1 MQCII
6 ALPTIQGSQPPRI
19 HEFYEKLSSN
29 IQALDT
35 MGKLREIN
43 GYVRVTLD
51 KLPGIRADLVRLD
64 DDWQE
69 WTFPQMLET
78 LRKGCDRNPLHSYD
92 QPVKSRDRFFNSR
105 QEDWKQRP
113 CVYCG
118 SAEHKSVDCSKVV
131 SVAERKKHLS
141 EKRLCFNCT
150 GTRHRAAECRITR
163 SCQKCN
169 GRHHPS
175 ICDKEHPQLLV
186 TTYEDAVIYPM
197 VVVNVDGIKCRALLD
212 TGAGSAYAS
221 AVLIKHLG
229 EQPSRTEHK
238 RIDMMMC
245 STTQK
250 IEQYDVNI
258 SNTRGKFEM
267 TTTVSKVDKGV
278 LLSIPNPQ
286 YNDKIKMFLH
296 LAGVTM
302 DDEDT
307 KPELPIHLILGASE
321 YSRIKTQTKP
331 KIGKAGEP
339 IAELTTL
346 GWTMMSAGKE
356 VGLTSAYLT
365 RTSSA
370 DYEQLCSLDVLGL
383 EDKADRNQQSVYEE
397 FKEQLRQSAE
407 GWYETGLL
415 WKHGHE
421 PLPNNKQGS
430 LRRLGNLGK
439 KLQREPNLLAR
450 YDDVIQDQLATGIVE
465 RVTSEPVGREFY
477 IPHKPVIRE
486 SAESTK
492 LRIVYDASAKA
503 NEKSPSLNDCLET
516 GPSLQNLLWDVL
528 VRNRLKPIALAG
540 DLKQAFLQVRI
551 TTEDRDVLRFHWFKD
566 TTTFEVEVL
575 RFTRALF
582 GLVQS
587 PFLLGGTLQ
596 YHLQSLKGIY
606 PKEVDEIL
614 KSLYV
619 DDLITGGETTND
631 VCHLKNMAVA
641 IFGEAGFELHKW
653 HSNEQ
658 TFESGANSEQEDE
671 KQSYAKEQLGVKPG
685 ETNMLGLP
693 WDNSRTRC

>member
-1 MQCII
+1 
-6 ALPTIQGSQPPRI
+6 
-19 HEFYEKLSSN
+19 
-29 IQALDT
+29 
-35 MGKLREIN
+35 
-43 GYVRVTLD
+43 
-51 KLPGIRADLVRLD
+51 
-64 DDWQE
+64 
-69 WTFPQMLET
+69 
-78 LRKGCDRNPLHSYD
+78 
-92 QPVKSRDRFFNSR
+92 
-105 QEDWKQRP
+105 
-113 CVYCG
+113 
-118 SAEHKSVDCSKVV
+118 
-131 SVAERKKHLS
+131 
-141 EKRLCFNCT
+141 
-150 GTRHRAAECRITR
+150 
-163 SCQKCN
+163 
-169 GRHHPS
+169 
-175 ICDKEHPQLLV
+175 
-186 TTYEDAVIYPM
+186 
-197 VVVNVDGIKCRALLD
+197 
-212 TGAGSAYAS
+212 
-221 AVLIKHLG
+221 
-229 EQPSRTEHK
+229 
-238 RIDMMMC
+238 MMC

-250 IEQYDVNI
+250 IEQYDVKI

-278 LLSIPNPQ
+278 LLSIPNLQ

-331 KIGKAGEP
+331 KIGKVGEP

-356 VGLTSAYLT
+356 VALTSAYLT

-430 LRRLGNLGK
+430 LRRLGNLGN

-450 YDDVIQDQLATGIVE
+450 YDDVIQDQLATRIVE

-528 VRNRLKPIALAG
+528 VCNRLKPIALAG
-540 DLKQAFLQVRI
+540 DLKQAFL
-551 TTEDRDVLRFHWFKD
+551 
-566 TTTFEVEVL
+566 
-575 RFTRALF
+575 
-582 GLVQS
+582 
-587 PFLLGGTLQ
+587 
-596 YHLQSLKGIY
+596 
-606 PKEVDEIL
+606 
-614 KSLYV
+614 
-619 DDLITGGETTND
+619 
-631 VCHLKNMAVA
+631 
-641 IFGEAGFELHKW
+641 
-653 HSNEQ
+653 
-658 TFESGANSEQEDE
+658 
-671 KQSYAKEQLGVKPG
+671 
-685 ETNMLGLP
+685 
-693 WDNSRTRC
+693 